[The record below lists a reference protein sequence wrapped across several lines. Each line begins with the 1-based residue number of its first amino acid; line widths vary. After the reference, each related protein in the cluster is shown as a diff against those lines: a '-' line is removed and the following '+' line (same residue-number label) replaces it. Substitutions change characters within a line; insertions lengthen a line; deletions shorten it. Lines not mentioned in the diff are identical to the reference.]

1 MVSVAPP
8 PLPLHILQKKAK
20 RNSLNQNAK
29 RKKEKLQK
37 RREYRKCKNH
47 ETLSIKT

>member
-29 RKKEKLQK
+29 RKITKKKRVQK
-37 RREYRKCKNH
+37 MQEP
-47 ETLSIKT
+47 